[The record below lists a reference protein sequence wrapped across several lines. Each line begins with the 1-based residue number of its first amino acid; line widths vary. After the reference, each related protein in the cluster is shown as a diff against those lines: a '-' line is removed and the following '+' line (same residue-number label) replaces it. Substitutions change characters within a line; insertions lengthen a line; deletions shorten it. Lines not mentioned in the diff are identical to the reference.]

1 LHGQPVSAVRALL
14 AAGGGGRL
22 QGHVHP
28 LGSPQYLPKFLTLE
42 RPNTTRADNTEQPRG
57 DDEMEII
64 EVSFLDVIS
73 PAIPPPPGPMQRTS
87 VGGLAAR
94 PSTVG
99 GGERGG
105 AAGRR
110 LHTASYGPEA
120 RTEERVR
127 CEEEVEASLESE
139 IRAAAVACMASW
151 AVVSLNPKPQTPNR
165 VLHGELECCA
175 RCSAHFC
182 ASFACVRTRTSGCVR
197 LCMCVLARTCV
208 ACVACVLCERVYVLA
223 CYRLRDQNGPEEES
237 TSSSLLYT
245 HTHTHTHTHYTHTTH
260 TLHTHTLH
268 R

>member
-1 LHGQPVSAVRALL
+1 MSGQVRVGDFLVAVDGVWLHGQPVSAVRALL
-14 AAGGGGRL
+14 AAGGGGHL

-42 RPNTTRADNTEQPRG
+42 RPTTTRADNTEQPRG
-57 DDEMEII
+57 DDDMEII

-151 AVVSLNPKPQTPNR
+151 AVVSLNPKPDTRNPKSCFAWRAGMLCPLQCPFLCGFR
-165 VLHGELECCA
+165 VCADRVCAFVCVCVCA
-175 RCSAHFC
+175 RARVCC
-182 ASFACVRTRTSGCVR
+182 MCCVRV
-197 LCMCVLARTCV
+197 M
-208 ACVACVLCERVYVLA
+208 
-223 CYRLRDQNGPEEES
+223 
-237 TSSSLLYT
+237 
-245 HTHTHTHTHYTHTTH
+245 
-260 TLHTHTLH
+260 
-268 R
+268 

>member
-1 LHGQPVSAVRALL
+1 MVSALVSGGLADLSGQVRVGDFLVAIDGVWLHGQPVSAVRALL
-14 AAGGGGRL
+14 AGGAGGGGRL

-28 LGSPQYLPKFLTLE
+28 LGLPQYLPKFLTLE
-42 RPNTTRADNTEQPRG
+42 RPTTTRADNTEQPRG
-57 DDEMEII
+57 DDDMEII

-139 IRAAAVACMASW
+139 IRAAAVSCMASW
-151 AVVSLNPKPQTPNR
+151 AVVSLNPKP
-165 VLHGELECCA
+165 
-175 RCSAHFC
+175 
-182 ASFACVRTRTSGCVR
+182 
-197 LCMCVLARTCV
+197 
-208 ACVACVLCERVYVLA
+208 
-223 CYRLRDQNGPEEES
+223 
-237 TSSSLLYT
+237 
-245 HTHTHTHTHYTHTTH
+245 
-260 TLHTHTLH
+260 
-268 R
+268 